1 MKVVL
6 QVVKQASVSVN
17 NTLISKINIWYLLL
31 VGIEKKDTS
40 EIIKKMA
47 KKIIDI
53 RINKDEN
60 DKTNLSIKDV
70 GGEILSVSQFTLCAD
85 LDSRRPSFSNAANPD
100 VAKKLYDEFNEEL
113 SSNNI
118 VVKTGVFKEH
128 MEVSLINDG
137 PFTINI
143 SL

>member
-17 NTLISKINIWYLLL
+17 NTLISKINSGYLLL
-31 VGIEKKDTS
+31 VGIEKEDTS
-40 EIIKKMA
+40 ETIKKMA
-47 KKIIDI
+47 KKIIDM

-85 LDSRRPSFSNAANPD
+85 LDSRRPSFSRAASPD
-100 VAKKLYDEFNEEL
+100 VAKKLYEEFNKEL
-113 SSNNI
+113 SDNDI
-118 VVKTGVFKEH
+118 LVKTGVFKEH

>member
-17 NTLISKINIWYLLL
+17 NTLISKINSGYLLL

-47 KKIIDI
+47 KKIIDM

-60 DKTNLSIKDV
+60 GKTNLSIKDV

-85 LDSRRPSFSNAANPD
+85 LDSRRPSFSNAASPD
-100 VAKKLYDEFNEEL
+100 VAKKLYEEFNEEL

-128 MEVSLINDG
+128 MEVSIINDG